1 MDSRPFVA
9 LPDGGAGAIDNWE
22 MTARFKET
30 TPWGGYGNRQICFE
44 VDIRWLGGSS
54 PGELMRGH
62 YLEDRMGFVSPSGG
76 FAELSLIRA
85 STQGSSGY
93 ETRYRGLAINNGSTL
108 PDEAGTFYLI
118 FTPHPYKHFL
128 VWTVYLP
135 YLPTG

>member
-9 LPDGGAGAIDNWE
+9 LPDGGAGTLDNWE

-30 TPWGGYGNRQICFE
+30 TPWGGYGNRQVSFE
-44 VDIRWLGGSS
+44 VDIRWLGGDP
-54 PGELMRGH
+54 PGELMREN
-62 YLEDRMGFVSPSGG
+62 YLEGRMGFVSPSGD
-76 FAELSLIRA
+76 FARLNLMRA
-85 STQGSSGY
+85 SQERSEY
-93 ETRYRGLAINNGSTL
+93 ETRYRGLAANRSQTL

-128 VWTVYLP
+128 VWTVDLP